1 LAEGDEGVTLFAF
14 PMHLISLE
22 RSLWYLNIAAAA
34 GLFLRLYAQRI
45 LTAYPFV
52 FALLIAVT
60 VEQFVAL
67 ASIHNPRLYLLVYI
81 LGQTVK
87 LPLGVFAVLEV
98 CQRAV
103 ANRLLSYAFCLAI
116 PVSLANLLLDA
127 GVAANCDPILFEF
140 LKVERTVNLILGLV
154 ISVVLFGLPMLAR
167 RNVVLWL
174 GGFMVYS
181 LSRWAG
187 LLLTNLQPHYTRG
200 WSVGMQ
206 MVSLACL
213 AGWTILLKAT
223 GERETASLRFGLED
237 ATPKS

>member
-1 LAEGDEGVTLFAF
+1 MYLTSIEES
-14 PMHLISLE
+14 I
-22 RSLWYLNIAAAA
+22 WYLNIAAVA
-34 GLFLRLYAQRI
+34 GLFFRLRALRI

-52 FALLIAVT
+52 FAFLIAVM

-87 LPLGVFAVLEV
+87 LPLAVFAVLEI

-103 ANRLLSYAFCLAI
+103 ATRLLSYAFCLAI

-140 LKVERTVNLILGLV
+140 LKLERTVNLILGLV
-154 ISVVLFGLPMLAR
+154 ISVVLFGFPMMAR
-167 RNVVLWL
+167 RNVIVWL
-174 GGFMVYS
+174 GGFMMYS

-187 LLLTNLQPHYTRG
+187 LLLTNLQPHYARG

-206 MVSLACL
+206 IVSLACL
-213 AGWTILLKAT
+213 AGWTILLTSAGEEET
-223 GERETASLRFGLED
+223 GVLR
-237 ATPKS
+237 AV

>member
-1 LAEGDEGVTLFAF
+1 LAEGEEGVTLFVF
-14 PMHLISLE
+14 SMLISLE
-22 RSLWYLNIAAAA
+22 RALWYVNIAAAA

-87 LPLGVFAVLEV
+87 LPLAIFAVLEV

-103 ANRLLSYAFCLAI
+103 ATRLLSYAFCLAI

-154 ISVVLFGLPMLAR
+154 ISVVLFGFPMLAR

-174 GGFMVYS
+174 SGFMVYS

-187 LLLTNLQPHYTRG
+187 LLLTNLQPHYGRG

-213 AGWTILLKAT
+213 AGWTILLNAV
-223 GERETASLRFGLED
+223 GEQETVSFRFRLED
-237 ATPKS
+237 ASPKS

>member
-1 LAEGDEGVTLFAF
+1 
-14 PMHLISLE
+14 MHLTSIEQSM
-22 RSLWYLNIAAAA
+22 WYLNIAAAA
-34 GLFLRLYAQRI
+34 SLVFRLRGQRI
-45 LTAYPFV
+45 LTAYPLV

-87 LPLGVFAVLEV
+87 LPLAILAVLEI

-103 ANRLLSYAFCLAI
+103 ATRLLSYAFCLAI
-116 PVSLANLLLDA
+116 PISLANLLLDA
-127 GVAANCDPILFEF
+127 GVAPNCAPILFDF
-140 LKVERTVNLILGLV
+140 LKLERTVNLTLGLV
-154 ISVVLFGLPMLAR
+154 ISVVVFGFPMLAR
-167 RNVVLWL
+167 RNVVVWL

-200 WSVGMQ
+200 WNVGMQ
-206 MVSLACL
+206 VVSLACL
-213 AGWTILLKAT
+213 VGWTILLNAA
-223 GERETASLRFGLED
+223 GEQETASLRLIVED
-237 ATPKS
+237 GSPES

>member
-1 LAEGDEGVTLFAF
+1 
-14 PMHLISLE
+14 MHLISLE
-22 RSLWYLNIAAAA
+22 RSLWFLNIAAPA
-34 GLFLRLYAQRI
+34 GLFLRLYTQRI

-67 ASIHNPRLYLLVYI
+67 ASIHNPRVYLLVYI

-87 LPLGVFAVLEV
+87 LPLAIFAVLEV

-103 ANRLLSYAFCLAI
+103 AARLLSYAFCLAI

-154 ISVVLFGLPMLAR
+154 ISVVLFGFPMLAR
-167 RNVVLWL
+167 RNVVFWL
-174 GGFMVYS
+174 GGFMAYS

-187 LLLTNLQPHYTRG
+187 LLLTNLQPHYSRG

-213 AGWTILLKAT
+213 AGWTTVLNAA
-223 GERETASLRFGLED
+223 GENEVGVLRAVE
-237 ATPKS
+237 